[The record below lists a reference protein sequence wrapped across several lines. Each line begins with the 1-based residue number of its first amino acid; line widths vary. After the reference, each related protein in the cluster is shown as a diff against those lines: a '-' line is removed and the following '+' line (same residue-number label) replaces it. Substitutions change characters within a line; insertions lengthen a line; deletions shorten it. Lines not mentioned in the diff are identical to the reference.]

1 MKERKEKKG
10 LQACSNSR
18 RDLSAILRAHK
29 FLSITIKK
37 MLKITS
43 LSLISSMG
51 KHTPMLP
58 YIIILKP
65 N

>member
-1 MKERKEKKG
+1 MKERKEKKD
-10 LQACSNSR
+10 LQQLKERSVCHTEGTR
-18 RDLSAILRAHK
+18 VPQYYY
-29 FLSITIKK
+29 KK

-43 LSLISSMG
+43 LPLISSMG
-51 KHTPMLP
+51 KHTPMFP